1 MSPAAAAA
9 AIDCHIVA
17 THTCAV
23 IIAQQGA
30 LELTARSLHPTHQTM
45 DSVVKV

>member
-1 MSPAAAAA
+1 MAPCLLAAA
-9 AIDCHIVA
+9 AIDCH

-30 LELTARSLHPTHQTM
+30 LELTARSLHLKHQTM
-45 DSVVKV
+45 DSVAT

>member
-1 MSPAAAAA
+1 MAL
-9 AIDCHIVA
+9 CLLLLLLLLIVA

-30 LELTARSLHPTHQTM
+30 LELTARSLHLARH
-45 DSVVKV
+45 SK